1 MPEPRPLSQVLAEAD
16 VRVREGRSYGAA
28 VWPTGFTPLDGYLGG
43 GLRSGELAL
52 LGGAQG
58 LGKTTF
64 ALQAARNLASS
75 GYRVLYLCFEHSEL
89 QLLERLIALEAGLAL
104 GVGALTLS
112 RVRSAALRVDPPC
125 DNLAYRLGEAGGG
138 AQAVRAVAS
147 YAHRLQLVC
156 TSGARAGVTELTD
169 WVGSAPA
176 EQRPAVFVDYLQKLR
191 VPVAGLTE
199 EEQVT
204 VVVESLKDLAL
215 EHDVPVFAIV
225 AADKEGMGVGRTRL
239 RHLRGSSSLAY
250 ESDVALLLNEKF
262 DIVARHHLVY
272 DLTAAERFKALA
284 VCSIEKNRSGLDGID
299 LEFRKHFDQGRFEAN
314 GDVVTEQLLDE
325 RVFVD

>member
-1 MPEPRPLSQVLAEAD
+1 MPEPRPLTDVLAEAD
-16 VRVREGRSYGAA
+16 TRVREGQTYGAA

-64 ALQAARNLASS
+64 ALQAARNLAAA
-75 GYRVLYLCFEHSEL
+75 GHRALYVCFEHSEL
-89 QLLERLIALEAGLAL
+89 QLLERLIALEAGLER

-112 RVRSAALRVDPPC
+112 QVRSTALRSDRAAE
-125 DNLAYRLGEAGGG
+125 DLASRLGDAGGG
-138 AQAVRAVAS
+138 ASAVRAVAS
-147 YAHRLQLVC
+147 YADRLQLVC
-156 TSGARAGVTELTD
+156 TSGSRTGVAELGR
-169 WVGSAPA
+169 WVGSVPHQ
-176 EQRPAVFVDYLQKLR
+176 ERPALFVDYLQKLR
-191 VPVAGLTE
+191 VPAAGLGE

-204 VVVESLKDLAL
+204 LVVESLKDLAL
-215 EHDVPVFAIV
+215 EQDVPVFSIV
-225 AADKEGMGVGRTRL
+225 AADKEGIGIGRTKL
-239 RHLRGSSSLAY
+239 RHLCGSSSLAY

-272 DLTAAERFKALA
+272 NLTAAERFKGLA

-299 LEFRKHFDQGRFEAN
+299 LEFRKHFDQGRYDPD
-314 GDVVTEQLLDE
+314 GSVVSEQLLDE
-325 RVFVD
+325 RIFVE